1 MRNLTFEQKDE
12 FKDIIETLGESLD
25 ITQTQYDNL
34 TKSYKAVG
42 EYLENDSI
50 LSTYQPMITPQGSLR
65 LGTII
70 QPINPQDDLDVD
82 LVFRLQEKPVYW
94 TQKNLKDQVGARIK
108 SNGRYSTML
117 KEKEGG
123 RRCWTLLYRDNAENP
138 KERYHMDIL
147 PAVADKEYGSIMTKL
162 FAEGY
167 SDRTVDQIS
176 IRITD
181 KEAENYS
188 ISTNIINWLKSNPD
202 GYALW
207 FASRCRTT
215 NQTKLLAE
223 AVVPFDRYT
232 KDKTVLQRIVQILKR
247 HRDMM
252 FKNDK
257 DDKPIS
263 IIITTLA
270 AKAYNGEQNIV
281 DGLLNVAANI
291 KRGIS
296 VGKNGEDWI
305 ENPVNVEENF
315 ADKWPSHPRRRENF
329 YKWVTALQRDLED
342 IINGQNRTEIFD
354 SISQTFGQDASS
366 RAAELLSER
375 RKTNLTRGT
384 ALLSSLGVVGASG
397 KGLNTTNTFYGK
409 E

>member
-12 FKDIIETLGESLD
+12 FKYIIETLGESLD

-34 TKSYKAVG
+34 TNSYKAVG
-42 EYLENDSI
+42 EYLENDST
-50 LSTYQPMITPQGSLR
+50 LSIYKPTVTPQGSLR

-82 LVFRLQEKPVYW
+82 LVFRLQEKPAYW
-94 TQKNLKDQVGARIK
+94 TQKRLKDHIGNRIK

-117 KEKEGG
+117 KEKDGG
-123 RRCWTLLYRDNAENP
+123 RRCWTLQYRDNADNP

-147 PAVADKEYGSIMTKL
+147 PAVADKEYSSIMTKL

-167 SDRTVDQIS
+167 SDRSVDQIS

-181 KEAENYS
+181 KYAEDYS
-188 ISTNIINWLKSNPD
+188 TSTNIANWLKSNPD

-207 FASRCRTT
+207 FASRCQTT
-215 NQTKLLAE
+215 KQTKLLAE
-223 AVVPFDRYT
+223 AVVPFDKYT

-252 FKNDK
+252 FRNDK
-257 DDKPIS
+257 DDRPIS

-281 DGLLNVAANI
+281 DGLLNVAINI

-296 VGKNGEDWI
+296 VGKNGEDWVG
-305 ENPVNVEENF
+305 NPVNAEENF
-315 ADKWPSHPRRRENF
+315 ADKWPSHPKRKENF
-329 YKWVTALQRDLED
+329 YKWVDALQRDLKS
-342 IINGQNRTEIFD
+342 IINGRNRTEIFD
-354 SISQTFGQDASS
+354 SIRQTFGQDTSY
-366 RAAELLSER
+366 RITELLSER
-375 RKTNLTRGT
+375 RNTNLTRG
-384 ALLSSLGVVGASG
+384 ASLLSSSGVVGASG
-397 KGLNTTNTFYGK
+397 KSLNTTNTFYGRK
-409 E
+409 